1 MRVKARA
8 VIWIDGRLIVASQRR
23 GGGLELS
30 LPGGRVKQGESV
42 TDALRR
48 EVAEETGLVVTPSR
62 LLYIAEVVQSVRAH
76 DLELIF
82 LAGAEAAPG
91 IDSFRAIDVR
101 GGERP
106 DLRPPVLNEIARD
119 DAAQY
124 RHTPRWLGN
133 LWRPGNKPV
142 DSRSARY
149 DSRTFTR

>member
-8 VIWIDGRLIVASQRR
+8 VVWIDGRLIVASQRR
-23 GGGLELS
+23 SGRMELS

-42 TDALRR
+42 TDALTR

-82 LAGAEAAPG
+82 LAEAEAAPG

-101 GGERP
+101 GGERV
-106 DLRPPVLNEIARD
+106 DLRPPVLDEIARD

-124 RHTPRWLGN
+124 RDTPRWLGN
-133 LWRPGNKPV
+133 LWRAAATCRRPL
-142 DSRSARY
+142 RSI
-149 DSRTFTR
+149 